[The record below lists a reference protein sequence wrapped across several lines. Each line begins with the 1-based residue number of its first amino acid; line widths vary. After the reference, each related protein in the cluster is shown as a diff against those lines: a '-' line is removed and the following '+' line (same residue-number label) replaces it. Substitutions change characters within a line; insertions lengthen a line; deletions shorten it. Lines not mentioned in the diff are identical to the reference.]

1 MRHFGGKTWQSS
13 LFYYGFW
20 RECLSREKRLSN
32 LRSSASHKLGTFFLP
47 HSFSMYG
54 CSMEFDFPMI
64 FNSQQYSILK
74 AASKSAKAMIK
85 YLWFFSHW
93 KTGFFFYLFY
103 QQVAVIF
110 TCSRL
115 LQDATYSYL
124 PLYLTK
130 TQDFEKVRKTNI
142 FSAFPSLLLIIT
154 FSMIYFFACRKES
167 HYINLNTKDAW
178 GQRSKCSVVNLN

>member
-1 MRHFGGKTWQSS
+1 
-13 LFYYGFW
+13 
-20 RECLSREKRLSN
+20 
-32 LRSSASHKLGTFFLP
+32 
-47 HSFSMYG
+47 
-54 CSMEFDFPMI
+54 MEFDFPMI
-64 FNSQQYSILK
+64 FNSKQYSILK

-130 TQDFEKVRKTNI
+130 TQGFEKVRKTNI
-142 FSAFPSLLLIIT
+142 FSAFPPLLFIIT
-154 FSMIYFFACRKES
+154 FSLIYFLACRKES
-167 HYINLNTKDAW
+167 HYITLNTKDAC
-178 GQRSKCSVVNLN
+178 GQRNKCSVANLNKPNGLGLPSPFLQLTSLPPISQASAKNNKPTLAGCEKLARGSEPIGNREIFLNE